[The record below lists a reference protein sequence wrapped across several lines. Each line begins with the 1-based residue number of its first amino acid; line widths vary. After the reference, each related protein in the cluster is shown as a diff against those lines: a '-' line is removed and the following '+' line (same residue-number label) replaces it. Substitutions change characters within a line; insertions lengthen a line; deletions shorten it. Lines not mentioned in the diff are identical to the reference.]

1 MRVHCRQ
8 FSFIQAW
15 GQGYIAT
22 SEDGLNWGN
31 KTLMPAGRWDSH
43 LNVQQVS
50 ESGKWVAYA
59 RATPTTKFGGFA
71 GPAQVRKRSF

>member
-59 RATPTTKFGGFA
+59 HRRPNSVASL
-71 GPAQVRKRSF
+71 AQRR